1 MRSVAIAFCLF
12 VLWSGSQVRGAE
24 PGKQQAELVE
34 VKVSIQYLLHLPKS
48 YGEDKSK
55 KWPLIVFLHG
65 SGERGGD
72 VNLVKV
78 HGPPKLVE
86 KDADFPFI
94 VVSPQCPVD
103 NRWTPQ
109 LLSKMLDD
117 VLAKNSVDQD
127 RIYLTGLSMGGA
139 GTWDWAA
146 AEPHRFAALVP
157 ICGGGGGRIAEKI
170 KHIPTW
176 VFHGAK
182 DTGVSISSS
191 LDMVSTFG
199 LDRRLRLKSS
209 SYDYVACKRRP
220 LSERTSCAV
229 SRESPGRLT
238 RLPSINLCWCG

>member
-1 MRSVAIAFCLF
+1 MMRHVGFALCLSLF
-12 VLWSGSQVRGAE
+12 WNASLLRAAE
-24 PGKQQAELVE
+24 PGKQQPEMVE
-34 VKVSIQYLLHLPKS
+34 VKIPIQYLLHLPKS

-65 SGERGGD
+65 SGERGSD

-86 KDADFPFI
+86 KDPDFPFI
-94 VVSPQCPVD
+94 VVSPQCPSD
-103 NRWTPQ
+103 NRWVPQ

-117 VLAKNSVDQD
+117 VLARNSVDPD

-191 LDMVSTFG
+191 LDMVIALEKAGGKPKFTVYPDAGHDSWTETYANPA
-199 LDRRLRLKSS
+199 LYTWLLEQ
-209 SYDYVACKRRP
+209 KRP
-220 LSERTSCAV
+220 AAE
-229 SRESPGRLT
+229 PKK
-238 RLPSINLCWCG
+238 